1 MQYSLPVCFDSQ
13 STAPL
18 MRQALEELGYGFER
32 SAGSKLVTR
41 MVVVVPIPTNCY
53 VFRFTVTAKGKAKA
67 ALDDKSK
74 PPIAADSDAAFGSA
88 ESSAVERQHK
98 EKEAEMRPLYIDIYD
113 KRLTQT
119 AFIPIMEI
127 SGYDESRESM
137 KEILSKFI
145 EKFPRKPWEFTF
157 AQKSAIGLLNGDVL
171 RAKGDWARALG

>member
-32 SAGSKLVTR
+32 SAGSRLVTR
-41 MVVVVPIPTNCY
+41 TVVVVPIPTNCY
-53 VFRFTVTAKGKAKA
+53 VFRFTVTGKG
-67 ALDDKSK
+67 
-74 PPIAADSDAAFGSA
+74 A
-88 ESSAVERQHK
+88 E
-98 EKEAEMRPLYIDIYD
+98 EMHPLYIDIYD